1 MGSSN
6 RTEERSN
13 TAGLIIALAL
23 LPAAPASSAP
33 PRLLAGSDYIPAVT
47 AAIAGARESID
58 IAMYFIIMDGSDPAH
73 PVDAL
78 VEELAAARR
87 RGVRVR
93 VVLEN
98 EKFHES
104 ALAYKTLHAAG
115 VDIAYDSPRT
125 YLHSKALV
133 VDGRICVVGSTNWSK
148 TALRTNH
155 ELAVLFESTASA
167 RAVTQSLDALILER
181 APPVPAG
188 TAGVLVPEALLLEPR
203 AGRRMVRAR
212 DDHALSLYLEFLRQ
226 GAGTLPLDY
235 ATLASAIGHP
245 AAARPT
251 GVDYYEKLRRP
262 LQRLDRKYRLLKF
275 DGRKRT
281 VSMGASGASFSV
293 PASYWTTGAATRLS
307 TRARYAYL
315 IALYEAQNSVKNPY
329 WFRSQKDLAK
339 KYGLSDYT
347 LSLGLL
353 ELERANA
360 LEVYRGES
368 RDGGFGDRDANIYR
382 VNPLVAPGELRRALA
397 ALEATHGAE
406 PLRRARA
413 LADALDEPDDL
424 TVIEVFLDLIREYG
438 YEAVAAANAR
448 TAAFKKG
455 SALRDVSTTVRA
467 LAAPWDA
474 AY

>member
-1 MGSSN
+1 
-6 RTEERSN
+6 
-13 TAGLIIALAL
+13 
-23 LPAAPASSAP
+23 
-33 PRLLAGSDYIPAVT
+33 
-47 AAIAGARESID
+47 
-58 IAMYFIIMDGSDPAH
+58 
-73 PVDAL
+73 
-78 VEELAAARR
+78 
-87 RGVRVR
+87 
-93 VVLEN
+93 
-98 EKFHES
+98 
-104 ALAYKTLHAAG
+104 
-115 VDIAYDSPRT
+115 
-125 YLHSKALV
+125 
-133 VDGRICVVGSTNWSK
+133 
-148 TALRTNH
+148 
-155 ELAVLFESTASA
+155 
-167 RAVTQSLDALILER
+167 
-181 APPVPAG
+181 
-188 TAGVLVPEALLLEPR
+188 
-203 AGRRMVRAR
+203 
-212 DDHALSLYLEFLRQ
+212 
-226 GAGTLPLDY
+226 
-235 ATLASAIGHP
+235 
-245 AAARPT
+245 
-251 GVDYYEKLRRP
+251 VDYYDMLRRP

-281 VSMGASGASFSV
+281 VSLGASGASFSV
-293 PASYWTTGAATRLS
+293 PASYWSTGAATRLS